1 MKKSQTACLREDCQK
16 KKIENVSIKNAS
28 IGLKGGRIKLKICNF
43 LAGFL
48 KFIYVGTIDNVPL
61 VSVSDLLCLLSLAA
75 TYKLELMRELVQK
88 KLIDS
93 LSPSNCIKYLSVA
106 LSYPLLLE
114 LKEKAIKTIVDN
126 LSDLVGLEEWD
137 ELTKSDPS
145 LNTEILRIYFMR

>member
-1 MKKSQTACLREDCQK
+1 M
-16 KKIENVSIKNAS
+16 
-28 IGLKGGRIKLKICNF
+28 
-43 LAGFL
+43 AGFL